1 MSHTC
6 KALVIHCLGFR
17 FATAIRD
24 FLLSL
29 DLEDRY
35 DLVCLAGAT
44 KGLVEKDPVIS
55 ETILRQISTSKRLHD
70 IREVLIIHHQDCGAY
85 GEFDSLQSEKVQHY
99 AHLKKAA
106 KIISDNFP
114 ELKTKL
120 YFATL
125 KEKGNKR
132 EIGFEEVK

>member
-1 MSHTC
+1 MD
-6 KALVIHCLGFR
+6 FR
-17 FATAIRD
+17 FPTAIRD

-44 KGLVEKDPVIS
+44 KGLVEKDPLVS
-55 ETILRQISTSKRLHD
+55 EMILRQIDTSKRLHD
-70 IREVLIIHHQDCGAY
+70 IREVLIIHHQNCEAY
-85 GEFDSLQSEKVQHY
+85 GEFDSLQSEKVQHS

-106 KIISDNFP
+106 KIIQDNLP

-132 EIGFEEVK
+132 EIEFEEIK